1 MIIRKRYNVE
11 QLAEQLQT
19 EIENS
24 KKYNRVVKLDILTA
38 SDILDVLEMLASWEN
53 KSSKSNDVMKV
64 ELEDN
69 RNCFG
74 YCVEDDYIC
83 THCADYEKCRKEA
96 CKNSCDAAVLNRTQT
111 NETKLHNKK
120 DANGNILRSMNCH
133 SKVLNGT
140 QTNDRIPGCYGCYY
154 DKGLYCPDCKSR
166 ESCVKETINRENV
179 EEDDDFI

>member
-38 SDILDVLEMLASWEN
+38 NDILDVLNETNKREQKHQTLESACTFMEM
-53 KSSKSNDVMKV
+53 
-64 ELEDN
+64 ED
-69 RNCFG
+69 G
-74 YCVEDDYIC
+74 
-83 THCADYEKCRKEA
+83 
-96 CKNSCDAAVLNRTQT
+96 TQT
-111 NETKLHNKK
+111 NEMELHNKK
-120 DANGNILRSMNCH
+120 DANGNTLRSMNCH
-133 SKVLNGT
+133 SKVLNRT
-140 QTNDRIPGCYGCYY
+140 QTNDRVPGCYGCYY

-166 ESCVKETINRENV
+166 ESCVQETINRENI

>member
-38 SDILDVLEMLASWEN
+38 SDILDVLNETNKREQKHQTNEMKLHNEKDANGNTLRSMDCHLE
-53 KSSKSNDVMKV
+53 

-74 YCVEDDYIC
+74 YCVEDDYVC
-83 THCADYEKCRKEA
+83 MHCADYEKCRKETD
-96 CKNSCDAAVLNRTQT
+96 KIKSSENKE
-111 NETKLHNKK
+111 ETNKK
-120 DANGNILRSMNCH
+120 PERRDCFGA
-133 SKVLNGT
+133 
-140 QTNDRIPGCYGCYY
+140 Y
-154 DKGLYCPDCKSR
+154 DGDIECECCDI
-166 ESCVKETINRENV
+166 KEVCENV
-179 EEDDDFI
+179 KYCNMDDEEDVL